1 LFDIGTVV
9 ARHALASIVSKVFGH
24 AHGTQGSV
32 VASGA
37 VGGTIAVTG
46 QASVWPRA
54 FHKRCIPCTFWTF
67 WNVPVVVLMP
77 KRKPIWKNIAGA
89 AIRTFGTSN
98 AFPRVVV
105 VVGVV

>member
-1 LFDIGTVV
+1 
-9 ARHALASIVSKVFGH
+9 
-24 AHGTQGSV
+24 
-32 VASGA
+32 
-37 VGGTIAVTG
+37 
-46 QASVWPRA
+46 
-54 FHKRCIPCTFWTF
+54 
-67 WNVPVVVLMP
+67 MP